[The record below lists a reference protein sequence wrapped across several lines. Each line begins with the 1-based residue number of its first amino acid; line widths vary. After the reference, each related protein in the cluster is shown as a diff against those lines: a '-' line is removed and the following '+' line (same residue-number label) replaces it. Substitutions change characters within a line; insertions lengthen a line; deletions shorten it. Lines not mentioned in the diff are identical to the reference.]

1 MAGTYSQIYIQVVFA
16 VKGRQNLI
24 DKQWRDELHKYISG
38 IITGKGHK
46 SIIVNGV
53 ADHIH
58 CFIGLKPSIAIS
70 DLVRD
75 IKNNSSKF
83 INESGF
89 IKGKFQWQEGY
100 GAFSYS
106 QSHVERVYNY
116 ILNQEQHHSKKT
128 FKDEYVEF
136 LTEFEIEHK
145 PFYLFD
151 WIEGS

>member
-1 MAGTYSQIYIQVVFA
+1 MP
-16 VKGRQNLI
+16 
-24 DKQWRDELHKYISG
+24 
-38 IITGKGHK
+38 
-46 SIIVNGV
+46 
-53 ADHIH
+53 DHIH
-58 CFIGLKPSIAIS
+58 LFVGLHPAQSISNLLQVVKGESSEWINNRGF
-70 DLVRD
+70 VR
-75 IKNNSSKF
+75 
-83 INESGF
+83 
-89 IKGKFQWQEGY
+89 GKFQWQEGY